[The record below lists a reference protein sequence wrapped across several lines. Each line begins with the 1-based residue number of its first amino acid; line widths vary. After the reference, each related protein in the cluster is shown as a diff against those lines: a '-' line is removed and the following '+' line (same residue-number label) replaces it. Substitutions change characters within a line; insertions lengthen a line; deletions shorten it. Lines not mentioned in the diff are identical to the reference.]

1 MSLRASEGLQVALAG
16 PGDGAAAGGPPGFTS
31 IETSSTLLD
40 QARRRLARMRRGVI
54 TSARLHQE
62 SLTEESVRFKAA
74 FVTVTYRPGVEWS
87 ARHVSDYVRN
97 VRMFLT
103 RRKIPVRLVWVLELQ
118 QRGAPHYHLMV
129 WLPKGITLP
138 MPDKSGWWPHG
149 RSNIRWAR
157 KAVGYLAKYAS
168 KGTES
173 AHRLP
178 KGARL
183 WAQSGLRGAARECLR
198 WWLAPRWLR
207 AFSTPG
213 DVLRRVTGWWENRTL
228 GIAYRSPWV
237 LDLIGVSKPV
247 FSYIGWKSE
256 DIRFF

>member
-1 MSLRASEGLQVALAG
+1 MQASCEAVSEW
-16 PGDGAAAGGPPGFTS
+16 GAPAGGPTGFTS
-31 IETSSTLLD
+31 IETSSTLDGAL
-40 QARRRLARMRRGVI
+40 RRLQRMKRGVI

-62 SLTEESVRFKAA
+62 ALTQSSVRFKAA
-74 FVTVTYRPGVEWS
+74 FVTVTYRPGVDWEP
-87 ARHVSDYVRN
+87 RHVSDYVRN
-97 VRMFLT
+97 VRSWLM
-103 RRKIPVRLVWVLELQ
+103 RRKLPVRMVWVLELQ

-129 WLPKGITLP
+129 WLPKGVTLP

-168 KGTES
+168 KGTDR
-173 AHRLP
+173 AHLLP

-183 WAQSGLRGAARECLR
+183 WAQSGLKGESRETLR

-207 AFSTPG
+207 GFSEPG
-213 DVLRRVTGWWENRTL
+213 HVLRRVLGWWENRTL

-237 LDLIGVSKPV
+237 IDTFFGGKPK
-247 FSYIGWKSE
+247 FIFLGWS
-256 DIRFF
+256 DDDVRFL